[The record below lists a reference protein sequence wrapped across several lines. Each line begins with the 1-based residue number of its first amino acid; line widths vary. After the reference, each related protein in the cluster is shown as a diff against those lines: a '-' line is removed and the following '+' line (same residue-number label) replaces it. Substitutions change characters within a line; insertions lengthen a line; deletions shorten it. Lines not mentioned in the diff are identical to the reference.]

1 MAEKIPPQNL
11 DAEIS
16 VLGAMM
22 LEKEAIPKVV
32 ELLTG
37 DDFYKNAHKEIFKSV
52 ISLYDRGEPVDLVTL
67 ANELKKGGD
76 LERIGGAT
84 YLTSLLDSVPTA
96 ANVEYYAKIVKD
108 KSLLRAIIDA
118 STQIVQMGYADG
130 DAKKTIDKAQSMLY
144 NVAAEKGA
152 GGFVSMRKLV
162 KDSFEYIESLSS
174 RKAFLTGVETGFVE
188 FDKMTNGLQ
197 ASDLIIIAGRPGMGK
212 SAFCLNIA
220 AHASIEQKLPVG
232 VFSLEMSSEQV
243 VQRMLFSEARVP
255 GKKLKDGY
263 GSSEDWPKLTIAAG
277 RLSEAPIYI
286 DDSPGLNVLEVRT
299 KARRLQTEYGI
310 KLLIIDYLQLM
321 TSYEKAESR
330 QQEVATISRSL
341 KGLAKELRIP
351 IIAVSQLNRAPETRK
366 EGAKP
371 RLADLR
377 ESGAI
382 EQDADV
388 VSFVYREE
396 YYERDK
402 EELKGKAILIL
413 EKQRNGP
420 TGEVDLIWISDY
432 TKFENP
438 ASRA

>member
-11 DAEIS
+11 EAEIS

-32 ELLTG
+32 EFLMG
-37 DDFYKNAHKEIFKSV
+37 DDFYKNAHKEIFKSM
-52 ISLYDRGEPVDLVTL
+52 ISLFDRGEPVDLVTL

-108 KSLLRAIIDA
+108 KSLLRAVIDV
-118 STQIVQMGYADG
+118 SSQIVQMGFADG
-130 DAKKTIDKAQSMLY
+130 DAKQTIDKAQSMLF
-144 NVAAEKGA
+144 NVATEKGSR
-152 GGFVSMRKLV
+152 GFVPMSKLV
-162 KDSFEYIESLSS
+162 KDSFEYIESLSN
-174 RKAFLTGVETGFVE
+174 KKVYVTGVATGFVE

-197 ASDLIIIAGRPGMGK
+197 PSDLIIIAGRPGMGK
-212 SAFCLNIA
+212 SAFCLNLA
-220 AHASIEQKLPVG
+220 AHVSIEQKLPVA
-232 VFSLEMSSEQV
+232 VFSLEMSSDQV
-243 VQRMLFSEARVP
+243 VQRMLFSEARVA

-263 GSSEDWPKLTIAAG
+263 GSSEDWPKLTKAAG
-277 RLSEAPIYI
+277 RLSEASIYI
-286 DDSPGLNVLEVRT
+286 DDSPGLNVLDVRSR
-299 KARRLQTEYGI
+299 ARRLQAEYGI

-321 TSYEKAESR
+321 TSYEKMESR

-351 IIAVSQLNRAPETRK
+351 VIAVSQLNRAPEARK

-388 VSFVYREE
+388 VAFVYREE
-396 YYERDK
+396 YYDRDK
-402 EELKGKAILIL
+402 EDLKGKALLIL

-438 ASRA
+438 ATRV